1 MGIREG
7 KGYKGKGS
15 RYKGRG
21 WVLGERGGYKGRGN
35 SAPRIYHEFSMR
47 Y

>member
-1 MGIREG
+1 MGIR
-7 KGYKGKGS
+7 
-15 RYKGRG
+15 GRG
-21 WVLGERGGYKGRGN
+21 VGIRGEGGYKGREN